1 MFMEFIAILKNG
13 KQCSK
18 SWDVGEAHFQINPCA
33 IYMAEYLNSLLAHLQ
48 PSAPQSRKPEE
59 CGTLF
64 IHQLSPIAKVYYIY
78 YIVYTYY
85 YIGYWEMDGNET
97 LQDKNHQQHCK
108 RNLLHSLAAV
118 FCDRPRYRMCFL
130 QIAKAKSL
138 VLPRPNKVD
147 LKKKRRRSFQQR
159 NHFCVP
165 PFFGRIVGLKLT
177 QVQWGIW
184 MLEIEVLVQLRQV
197 PLPEFHPWGP
207 LGTGKSLWLNWVTHQ
222 ELENDKWL
230 PCVLGVLIQL
240 LRQVEP
246 KPLHLKF
253 ISFFCS
259 LNPPLIVG

>member
-64 IHQLSPIAKVYYIY
+64 IHQLSPIAKVYIYILY
-78 YIVYTYY
+78 CVHILLYRVL
-85 YIGYWEMDGNET
+85 GNGWKW
-97 LQDKNHQQHCK
+97 DSSKINKNHQQHCK
-108 RNLLHSLAAV
+108 WNLLHSLAAV

-147 LKKKRRRSFQQR
+147 LKKKEEGRSNKEITSAFPL
-159 NHFCVP
+159 FSA
-165 PFFGRIVGLKLT
+165 GLLDSS
-177 QVQWGIW
+177 WPRCNEGSGC
-184 MLEIEVLVQLRQV
+184 LR
-197 PLPEFHPWGP
+197 
-207 LGTGKSLWLNWVTHQ
+207 
-222 ELENDKWL
+222 
-230 PCVLGVLIQL
+230 
-240 LRQVEP
+240 
-246 KPLHLKF
+246 
-253 ISFFCS
+253 
-259 LNPPLIVG
+259 